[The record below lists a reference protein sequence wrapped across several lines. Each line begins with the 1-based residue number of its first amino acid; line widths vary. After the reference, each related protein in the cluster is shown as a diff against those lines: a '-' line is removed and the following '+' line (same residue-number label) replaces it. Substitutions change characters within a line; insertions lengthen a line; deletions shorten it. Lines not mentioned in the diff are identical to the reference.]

1 MVRTVPE
8 AWCRASVG
16 GLDCYGKGGHPCL
29 VFVLQGR
36 SVSTHQSLGLS
47 PGPPNTSYQKS
58 LGPWIVYNLT
68 GVPYEGRNES
78 QKREQRPSQAMAA

>member
-1 MVRTVPE
+1 M
-8 AWCRASVG
+8 G
-16 GLDCYGKGGHPCL
+16 GLDCHGKGGHLRL

-47 PGPPNTSYQKS
+47 PGPPDTSYQKS

-68 GVPYEGRNES
+68 GVTYEGRQWTSGTGRNES
-78 QKREQRPSQAMAA
+78 QECEQRPSQVMSA